1 MITYTDLLEK
11 VTKTQLDDLEKFA
24 DRLLAKFNLDIEFTK
39 HFLDRL
45 NDSRNDPE
53 IAISELQ
60 KLFKKIKKAKGKNL
74 QDAEGT
80 EVVLKDISKDLNL
93 PVVVKFKDGEFIVT
107 HKTIMRKA
115 DFKTKDKVIKYK

>member
-60 KLFKKIKKAKGKNL
+60 KLFKKIKKAKCKNL
-74 QDAEGT
+74 QDAVGT

-107 HKTIMRKA
+107 HKTIMRKV